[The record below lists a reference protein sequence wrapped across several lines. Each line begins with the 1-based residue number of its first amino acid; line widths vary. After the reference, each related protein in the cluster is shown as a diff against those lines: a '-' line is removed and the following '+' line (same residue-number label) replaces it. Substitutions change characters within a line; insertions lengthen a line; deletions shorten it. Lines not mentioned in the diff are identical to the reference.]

1 MKEFWDVG
9 NISQSD
15 FYFQKEILS
24 FTDDERDEN
33 LSTIN
38 VRIYLTYQQLT
49 ASNKQGR
56 WT

>member
-1 MKEFWDVG
+1 MLAIFRRVIFISKKKNFLSQTMK
-9 NISQSD
+9 
-15 FYFQKEILS
+15 
-24 FTDDERDEN
+24 RDEN

-56 WT
+56 